1 MKQSDLKRIIKEEV
15 NRELMM
21 EGIID
26 KIVSTIIDK
35 VVRSKYKTYFDTL
48 NNDPDYQEK
57 LKAVKLAVTDIDN
70 YGEAALKARAKADK
84 SYKELVRK
92 FGKKAADN
100 MVADVHSNKFQWGA
114 WSNADKKRYT
124 GK

>member
-26 KIVSTIIDK
+26 KLVSVIIDK
-35 VVRSKYKTYFDTL
+35 VVKSKYKTYFDALKT
-48 NNDPDYQEK
+48 DPEYQEK

-70 YGEAALKARAKADK
+70 YGESAVKAKRLYDAEYTKYSKKYGKEAADK
-84 SYKELVRK
+84 IVANIKSGK
-92 FGKKAADN
+92 FSWNRVK
-100 MVADVHSNKFQWGA
+100 
-114 WSNADKKRYT
+114 
-124 GK
+124 